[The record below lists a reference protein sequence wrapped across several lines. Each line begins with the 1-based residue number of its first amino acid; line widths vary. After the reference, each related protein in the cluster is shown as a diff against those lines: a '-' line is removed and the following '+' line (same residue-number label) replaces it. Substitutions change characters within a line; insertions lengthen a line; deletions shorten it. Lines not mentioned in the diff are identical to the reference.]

1 MYTTNTSWTVNL
13 SAISTIALLFQI
25 GCSENSDNESPIEQP
40 GVSGTNAMTE
50 SAAGAGNLLT
60 AGVGGAAVTRTGGA
74 GGVDIRT
81 SSSAGK
87 GGAAGTAGKTAAAG
101 GKSAAGSAGRGTA
114 GTSGSGGESG
124 NKDGDSKDPCGANA
138 KTVTG
143 TTEKA
148 DYGIIN
154 IYASGTNEVVKL
166 TTTMIVPKEPE
177 PRVGTLFLWPGIEPL
192 QTNSTFNPVG
202 LGVLQPV
209 LTWGTSCAPGGVT
222 TYDTWWISGMYVN
235 VNYANREFSGC
246 KGGNVMKVAVGDK
259 LDIEMFLEGT
269 TWTQIVTNRSNGNSV
284 DFDIDLEGQQQPRAM
299 FKIETIDNQTFTLN
313 PTKPVDDVI
322 FTSSTVT
329 FKESEPKACVPG
341 TQGENDWF
349 SPPRVSSDGKTCCYS
364 KIILRAVGI
373 AATSPNT
380 P

>member
-1 MYTTNTSWTVNL
+1 MSKRTTPWIVSL
-13 SAISTIALLFQI
+13 GAIFAVAFISQI
-25 GCSENSDNESPIEQP
+25 GCSKNGDDEFPVEQT
-40 GVSGTNAMTE
+40 SGSGADSMAGNAGSGGFGNLPTSGMGGSTVTNT
-50 SAAGAGNLLT
+50 AAGAG
-60 AGVGGAAVTRTGGA
+60 G
-74 GGVDIRT
+74 IRT
-81 SSSAGK
+81 SSSAGQ
-87 GGAAGTAGKTAAAG
+87 GGAAGASGKIVTTG
-101 GKSAAGSAGRGTA
+101 GKSAAGSSGGSTA
-114 GTSGSGGESG
+114 GTSGKGGQGGST
-124 NKDGDSKDPCGANA
+124 DPCGANA

-177 PRVGTLFLWPGIEPL
+177 PRQGTLFLWPGLEPL
-192 QTNSTFNPVG
+192 QTNSTFNPIG

-209 LTWGTSCAPGGVT
+209 LTWGTSCAPGGVM

-235 VNYANREFSGC
+235 VNYANFEFSGC
-246 KGGNVMKVAVGDK
+246 KGGAVMKVAVGDK
-259 LDIEMFLEGT
+259 LDIEMVLHGT
-269 TWTQIVTNRSNGNSV
+269 KWTQIVTNRSNGNSV

-322 FTSSTVT
+322 FTSSVVT
-329 FKESEPKACVPG
+329 FKAPEPNACVPG